1 MGNKGGFRV
10 RTNRLLIS
18 SAMLTAMC
26 EEKSTDNLKLLEKL
40 AMICIA
46 EISKV
51 GEPISVVDVL
61 SQMENRFAF
70 RNMPKAVIEKIL
82 QRIARKSNS
91 ACLNYDSKRNEY
103 TLIKNLDT
111 LLEEYTEREKNASRD
126 TDVVVTAL
134 VAWLNEKKPV
144 LGADREKAEVWL
156 ADFLETRGVD
166 VLFDTDELL
175 DETATNSEF
184 VNYQISVTTT
194 LTVESA

>member
-1 MGNKGGFRV
+1 M

-82 QRIARKSNS
+82 QRMDEIWKFLAK
-91 ACLNYDSKRNEY
+91 
-103 TLIKNLDT
+103 KN
-111 LLEEYTEREKNASRD
+111 
-126 TDVVVTAL
+126 V
-134 VAWLNEKKPV
+134 
-144 LGADREKAEVWL
+144 
-156 ADFLETRGVD
+156 
-166 VLFDTDELL
+166 
-175 DETATNSEF
+175 
-184 VNYQISVTTT
+184 
-194 LTVESA
+194 